1 MGLRKVTK
9 RTNTRTASQCPLAS
23 PQTPNQEIDP
33 MDNLRE
39 IEAKLLQIKTLTD
52 ECLREL
58 GRHPKENR
66 KSKKNPA
73 QVAKPGARKLDFSK
87 PVRPFMKS
95 YSQGMNGKKM
105 TAIME
110 MDFNRFFTS
119 KARDEDWVESSK
131 GQYKLRPG
139 WKAIFN

>member
-1 MGLRKVTK
+1 MY
-9 RTNTRTASQCPLAS
+9 
-23 PQTPNQEIDP
+23 
-33 MDNLRE
+33 NLHE
-39 IEAKLLQIKTLTD
+39 LQVKLLQIRTLAD

-73 QVAKPGARKLDFSK
+73 HVANPAPQNLDFSK

-95 YSQGMNGKKM
+95 YSQGMNGQKKFTLLLARLAKGDLAKGIPLTEIETHWKKM

-110 MDFNRFFTS
+110 MDFNRYFTS
-119 KARDEDWVESSK
+119 KARDEDWVESLK
-131 GQYKLRPG
+131 GSYKLRPG
-139 WKAIFN
+139 WKAIFK

>member
-1 MGLRKVTK
+1 
-9 RTNTRTASQCPLAS
+9 
-23 PQTPNQEIDP
+23 
-33 MDNLRE
+33 MDNLHE
-39 IEAKLLQIKTLTD
+39 LKAKLLQIKTLAD
-52 ECLREL
+52 ECLQEL
-58 GRHPKENR
+58 GRHPKGKT
-66 KSKKNPA
+66 KSKKNIV
-73 QVAKPGARKLDFSK
+73 QVANPAPRKLDFSK

-95 YSQGMNGKKM
+95 YSQGMNGQKKFTLLLAKLVKGDLTKGFPLTEIEAHWKKM

-131 GQYKLRPG
+131 GQYKLRPS

>member
-1 MGLRKVTK
+1 
-9 RTNTRTASQCPLAS
+9 
-23 PQTPNQEIDP
+23 

-95 YSQGMNGKKM
+95 YSQGMNGQKKFTLLLAKLAKGDLTTGIALTEIEAHWKKM

>member
-1 MGLRKVTK
+1 
-9 RTNTRTASQCPLAS
+9 
-23 PQTPNQEIDP
+23 
-33 MDNLRE
+33 
-39 IEAKLLQIKTLTD
+39 
-52 ECLREL
+52 
-58 GRHPKENR
+58 
-66 KSKKNPA
+66 
-73 QVAKPGARKLDFSK
+73 
-87 PVRPFMKS
+87 MKS
-95 YSQGMNGKKM
+95 YSQGMNGQKKFTLLLARLAKGDLTKGIPLTEIEAHWKKM